1 MVSFLPTP
9 SRRTTQ
15 VSLHNTKPSTSS
27 QTTTTT
33 ITTML
38 FVALAL
44 LIDIFFV
51 YVAIACMFWS
61 FVVLLRFWCALLE
74 IPVDADA
81 AFELWRLVLYFGLG
95 LYLWVLLDTLLVR
108 VSSVACVMSSSVP
121 DADPC
126 RSSSL
131 QKDA

>member
-1 MVSFLPTP
+1 
-9 SRRTTQ
+9 
-15 VSLHNTKPSTSS
+15 
-27 QTTTTT
+27 
-33 ITTML
+33 ML
-38 FVALAL
+38 FFALAL
-44 LIDIFFV
+44 LIDILFV

-74 IPVDADA
+74 VPVDADA

-126 RSSSL
+126 RSDRL
-131 QKDA
+131 REDA

>member
-1 MVSFLPTP
+1 
-9 SRRTTQ
+9 
-15 VSLHNTKPSTSS
+15 
-27 QTTTTT
+27 
-33 ITTML
+33 ML

-81 AFELWRLVLYFGLG
+81 AYELWRLVLYLGLG
-95 LYLWVLLDTLLVR
+95 LYIWVLLDVLLVR
-108 VSSVACVMSSSVP
+108 VSSVACVSPLGVP

-126 RSSSL
+126 RSDSL
-131 QKDA
+131 REDA